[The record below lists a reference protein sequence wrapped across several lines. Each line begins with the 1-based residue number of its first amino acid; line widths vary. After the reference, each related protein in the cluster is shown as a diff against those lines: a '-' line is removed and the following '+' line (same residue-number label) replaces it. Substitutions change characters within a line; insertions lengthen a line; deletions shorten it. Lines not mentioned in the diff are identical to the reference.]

1 MSSTG
6 FAARGS
12 GGPYVRA
19 IASHRLVVLIVAI
32 ATILGASAY
41 LTVRHSTYEATL
53 GVLFTPLQQGDRSSQ
68 GLPLVVASADPTRD
82 IQTAASLLHAPQ
94 AAARA
99 AQRLGPGWNRAQV
112 AAATNVQPNGQ
123 SNILVIT
130 ADASTPAEAARIA
143 SNYATAT
150 LDARRALLQQRATA
164 ISPTIPAKP
173 SAGDTTDQQ
182 LRADINLL
190 LAGSDPNFSIVHTA
204 AADGTPTDPPAKLVL
219 LLACVGGLA
228 LGAVAALILEL
239 LSNRVRDSDDLQELY
254 PVPIR
259 ARLPRLRPAGRNPF
273 QRRRG
278 DEMTTTPDYAASLQL
293 LVSQLEERAD
303 GDEVVFATGASAKE
317 GTTTTLLH
325 LARALADSPR
335 QVLVVDC
342 DLQKRSATSRLALE
356 GARGLSD
363 VVAGAARAT
372 ECIVSSP
379 RFPSLSVLPAGT
391 SPAALLGR
399 DLPEIIEEARR
410 FADWILID
418 SGPLAQA
425 TDLVPALKS
434 VDEVLVIAS
443 PGQTRRA
450 DFRLL
455 RDLLEDA
462 PTAVV
467 GLVVVG
473 GRGRPR
479 MSTTLGRVRADGVR
493 APRMAANPPSSLDSA
508 PRPDAPRPKAPRAE
522 SS

>member
-41 LTVRHSTYEATL
+41 LTIRHSTYEATL
-53 GVLFTPLQQGDRSSQ
+53 YVLFTPLQQGDRSSQ
-68 GLPLVVASADPTRD
+68 GLPLIVASADPTRD
-82 IQTAASLLHAPQ
+82 IQTAASLLDAPQ
-94 AAARA
+94 AAALA
-99 AQRLGPGWNRAQV
+99 AQRLGPSWNRAQV
-112 AAATNVQPNGQ
+112 AASTNVQPNGQ

-143 SNYATAT
+143 STYATAT

-204 AADGTPTDPPAKLVL
+204 AADGTPTDPSAKLVL

-254 PVPIR
+254 PIPIR
-259 ARLPRLRPAGRNPF
+259 ARLPRLRPAGRG
-273 QRRRG
+273 RG

-293 LVSQLEERAD
+293 LVSQLEERAA
-303 GDEVVFATGASAKE
+303 GGEVVFATGASAKE

-325 LARALADSPR
+325 LARALADSRR

-372 ECIVSSP
+372 ECIVSAP

-391 SPAALLGR
+391 SPVALLGR
-399 DLPEIIEEARR
+399 DLPEIIEEARH

-434 VDEVLVIAS
+434 VDEVLVIAR

-473 GRGRPR
+473 ERGRPR

-493 APRMAANPPSSLDSA
+493 APRMAANPLSSLDSA
-508 PRPDAPRPKAPRAE
+508 PRPDAPRAKSSRARRP
-522 SS
+522 SR